1 MQQQTVEQ
9 LAIPQHDPAKN
20 PIFASTSMSL
30 QEVNMYT
37 RITPSAP
44 TLIDISRRV
53 YFELYLYDLNV
64 RKRILPEYL
73 DYYSTSL
80 LWFRF
85 VSLKMKLFQPI
96 TPEERDLLLILQQ
109 SNFSIPEPILLQL
122 QVFGSIQTVTGE
134 HLYPW
139 FPKLPTSQI
148 GEYGGFYG
156 PVTTDNHNLYEEI
169 PCLGV
174 LSEAVR
180 QSISDTSPGSYAS
193 SLNTDELTMT
203 ENLLGYL
210 PLGIRAN
217 EAKDIALN
225 AGIKADSFPCYPYNT
240 GVNLKLIMSI
250 SNIIAQTKVFELFTV
265 NFNDLVKEGSVIQTI
280 MVHPV
285 PPKIRGQQEKHGNLE
300 VTSLMGEQF
309 LLTAG
314 IVFCAQL
321 WKKGSTKTGAK
332 SWSCAIPVNRT
343 WITNRNERR
352 NFLPLHY
359 RQEVFRL
366 TPEFGQN
373 YRAQIVK
380 VFMMKKRNA
389 TQQH

>member
-1 MQQQTVEQ
+1 MQQQTVQQ

-20 PIFASTSMSL
+20 SIFASTSMSL
-30 QEVNMYT
+30 QEVN
-37 RITPSAP
+37 
-44 TLIDISRRV
+44 L
-53 YFELYLYDLNV
+53 
-64 RKRILPEYL
+64 
-73 DYYSTSL
+73 
-80 LWFRF
+80 
-85 VSLKMKLFQPI
+85 
-96 TPEERDLLLILQQ
+96 
-109 SNFSIPEPILLQL
+109 FSIPEPILLQL
-122 QVFGSIQTVTGE
+122 QVFGSIQTITGE
-134 HLYPW
+134 RLYPW
-139 FPKLPTSQI
+139 FPKLPTYQI

-156 PVTTDNHNLYEEI
+156 PVTTDNHNLYEEL

-180 QSISDTSPGSYAS
+180 RSISDTPPGPYAS

-210 PLGIRAN
+210 PLGIRDN
-217 EAKDIALN
+217 EAKDIAFN

-240 GVNLKLIMSI
+240 
-250 SNIIAQTKVFELFTV
+250 V
-265 NFNDLVKEGSVIQTI
+265 NFNDLAKEGSVIQTI

-309 LLTAG
+309 LFTAG
-314 IVFCAQL
+314 IVFCTQL
-321 WKKGSTKTGAK
+321 WKKGSTKMSAK

-352 NFLPLHY
+352 NTLPLQY

-366 TPEFGQN
+366 TSEFGQS
-373 YRAQIVK
+373 YRTQIIK

>member
-20 PIFASTSMSL
+20 PIFAST
-30 QEVNMYT
+30 N
-37 RITPSAP
+37 
-44 TLIDISRRV
+44 
-53 YFELYLYDLNV
+53 
-64 RKRILPEYL
+64 
-73 DYYSTSL
+73 
-80 LWFRF
+80 
-85 VSLKMKLFQPI
+85 
-96 TPEERDLLLILQQ
+96 LLLILQQ

-240 GVNLKLIMSI
+240 
-250 SNIIAQTKVFELFTV
+250 V

-373 YRAQIVK
+373 YRAQISLVLLQLEHSGNNMYALQYYSDY
-380 VFMMKKRNA
+380 VASRYNNA
-389 TQQH
+389 EKSLASPYLV

>member
-1 MQQQTVEQ
+1 MQQQQTVEQ

-30 QEVNMYT
+30 QEVN
-37 RITPSAP
+37 I
-44 TLIDISRRV
+44 
-53 YFELYLYDLNV
+53 
-64 RKRILPEYL
+64 
-73 DYYSTSL
+73 
-80 LWFRF
+80 
-85 VSLKMKLFQPI
+85 
-96 TPEERDLLLILQQ
+96 
-109 SNFSIPEPILLQL
+109 FSIPEPILLQL

-180 QSISDTSPGSYAS
+180 QSISDTLPGPYAS

-210 PLGIRAN
+210 SLGIRAD
-217 EAKDIALN
+217 EAKDIAFN

-240 GVNLKLIMSI
+240 
-250 SNIIAQTKVFELFTV
+250 V
-265 NFNDLVKEGSVIQTI
+265 NFNDLVKEGSVIQTV

-309 LLTAG
+309 LFTAG

-321 WKKGSTKTGAK
+321 WKKGSTKTSAK

-373 YRAQIVK
+373 YRAQISLVLLQLEHSGNMYALQYYSDYAASALHENISRYNSAEK
-380 VFMMKKRNA
+380 SLASPCLVQSQTIDSTLLKTLPIMDSPWGGRLGQSPEAPGHEDAVWWGKKLLLKNCDL
-389 TQQH
+389 